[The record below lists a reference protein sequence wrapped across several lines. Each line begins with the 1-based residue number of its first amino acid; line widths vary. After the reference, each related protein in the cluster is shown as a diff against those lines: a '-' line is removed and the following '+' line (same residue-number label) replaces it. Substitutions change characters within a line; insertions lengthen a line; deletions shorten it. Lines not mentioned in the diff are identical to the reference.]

1 MATERLNVRID
12 QAAVAVSLNR
22 HWRMFLTE
30 GIVLL
35 VLGLFAIVLPP
46 IATLAVE
53 ILVGWLLLASGIMGL
68 ISTFRTR
75 GAPGFALS
83 LVSALIALAAGIVLL
98 TWPLSGTVSL
108 TLVVSVFLLFEG
120 VVSIALSLRH
130 RADFSGRW
138 TMLLLSGIVDG
149 GRTARPGANRLSQ
162 RCIGRGGED
171 GAAIGEIAE
180 SGHRRPSDNDPYT
193 FRPRLGGAAL
203 QSAVARRAIADRV
216 LEHRPAHASN
226 GDCGNRRPVSRHGR
240 LGGRGWLRSG
250 G

>member
-138 TMLLLSGIVDG
+138 TMLLLSGIVDILLAVIIFAG
-149 GRTARPGANRLSQ
+149 MPGTAAW
-162 RCIGRGGED
+162 
-171 GAAIGEIAE
+171 AIGVLVGINLIM
-180 SGHRRPSDNDPYT
+180 G
-193 FRPRLGGAAL
+193 GGALIAMAL
-203 QSAVARRAIADRV
+203 HARGSAAA
-216 LEHRPAHASN
+216 
-226 GDCGNRRPVSRHGR
+226 
-240 LGGRGWLRSG
+240 
-250 G
+250 

>member
-138 TMLLLSGIVDG
+138 TMLLLSGIVDILLAVIIFAG
-149 GRTARPGANRLSQ
+149 MPGTAAW
-162 RCIGRGGED
+162 
-171 GAAIGEIAE
+171 AIGVLVGINLIM
-180 SGHRRPSDNDPYT
+180 G
-193 FRPRLGGAAL
+193 GGALIAMAL
-203 QSAVARRAIADRV
+203 HARGSATA
-216 LEHRPAHASN
+216 
-226 GDCGNRRPVSRHGR
+226 
-240 LGGRGWLRSG
+240 
-250 G
+250 

>member
-53 ILVGWLLLASGIMGL
+53 ILVGWLLLGSGIMGL

-138 TMLLLSGIVDG
+138 TMLLLSGIVDILLAVIIFAG
-149 GRTARPGANRLSQ
+149 MPGTAAW
-162 RCIGRGGED
+162 
-171 GAAIGEIAE
+171 AIGVLVGINLIM
-180 SGHRRPSDNDPYT
+180 G
-193 FRPRLGGAAL
+193 GGALIAMAL
-203 QSAVARRAIADRV
+203 HARGSATA
-216 LEHRPAHASN
+216 
-226 GDCGNRRPVSRHGR
+226 
-240 LGGRGWLRSG
+240 
-250 G
+250 